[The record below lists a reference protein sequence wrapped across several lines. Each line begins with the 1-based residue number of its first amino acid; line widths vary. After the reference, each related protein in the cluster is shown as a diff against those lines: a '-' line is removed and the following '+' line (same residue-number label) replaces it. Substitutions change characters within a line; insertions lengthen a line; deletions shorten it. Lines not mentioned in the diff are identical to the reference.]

1 MEDFLSR
8 VPQDSILGAL
18 LFNIF
23 MCDRF
28 LILKKFFFT
37 GHADVNAS
45 FAVVDYIKNVMRSL
59 GWRKFHYLFF

>member
-1 MEDFLSR
+1 MEDFLSGA
-8 VPQDSILGAL
+8 PEESILGAL
-18 LFNIF
+18 LFNSF

-45 FAVVDYIKNVMRSL
+45 FAVVDYIKDVTRSL
-59 GWRKFHYLFF
+59 GWRKYNYLFF

>member
-1 MEDFLSR
+1 
-8 VPQDSILGAL
+8 
-18 LFNIF
+18 

-45 FAVVDYIKNVMRSL
+45 FAVLDYIKDVMRSL
-59 GWRKFHYLFF
+59 GWQKYHYLFF